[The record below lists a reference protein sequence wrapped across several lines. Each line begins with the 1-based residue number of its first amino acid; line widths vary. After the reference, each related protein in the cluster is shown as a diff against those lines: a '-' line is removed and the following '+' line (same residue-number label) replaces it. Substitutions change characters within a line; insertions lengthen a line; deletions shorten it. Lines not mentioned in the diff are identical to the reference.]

1 MVIAMRPD
9 VGTPTAPASDL
20 TNPDEIA
27 RQVRALQTENAALRA
42 LLALQGAPGRAASAS
57 DTVSAAIEHLRT
69 TLGADRA
76 YGLLCAAASQR
87 LVPAAT
93 APAGATELR
102 PDTLAALARAL
113 DLDQAQAV
121 GAMTSASL
129 PANLAAD
136 LGPGEVLLA
145 PLRGAASQPVG
156 LLVFEYDR
164 VGETPSQVSPER
176 LQLAAVVAAQ
186 VGLLLERALLDEQL
200 ARRTS
205 RLEALNE
212 IGLGLAAHA
221 TGEPAK
227 LFRYLHPRLAAV
239 LDGAGYFLAV
249 RDEGRASMTV
259 WSAVNGRV
267 RQPYRELPLGDDALS
282 AAVRGGQRASF
293 ATAAALES
301 SGALPGALG
310 GLAPEL
316 AAPGSA
322 IYAPLRLRQRTL
334 GALAVVSGQPHDYTE
349 GHVEFLGTVAAQ
361 TAVTLEHG
369 RLNGLLRARG
379 EVRQR
384 LLDQTLQAQEAERK
398 HLVDGILDGA
408 LQELASCSYRLDL
421 CLRLSELG
429 QHDRSREELRQTRR
443 QLAERIEEL
452 RATVAA
458 LRPSSLDHLGLQSVL
473 RDELA
478 SFGASHGIRA
488 EFRTRVKERLAP
500 AVETRA
506 YRIAQELLN
515 NVRRHAGASLVRVEL
530 LSRGDDVILSI
541 SDNGQGFDA
550 EEALSSQQGMGLH
563 GVREQAELL
572 GGTVR
577 VQSRRGAGTR
587 VDVAFPRGTLAG
599 VGNQGSQRGIDGG
612 GRGGRRETGR

>member
-1 MVIAMRPD
+1 MVIAVRPD
-9 VGTPTAPASDL
+9 FGSPAA
-20 TNPDEIA
+20 IA
-27 RQVRALQTENAALRA
+27 SNSADPREVAGQVHALQTENAALRA
-42 LLALQGAPGRAASAS
+42 LLALQGGPDSAASAS
-57 DTVSAAIEHLRT
+57 DTLSAAIEHLRAS
-69 TLGADRA
+69 LGADRA
-76 YGLLCAAASQR
+76 YGLLCAASSR
-87 LVPAAT
+87 CLVPAAT

-102 PDTLAALARAL
+102 PDTLAALTRAL
-113 DLDQAQAV
+113 DLDQPQVV
-121 GAMTSASL
+121 GAMTGDSL
-129 PANLAAD
+129 PAELAAA
-136 LGPGEVLLA
+136 LGPGDVLLA

-156 LLVFEYDR
+156 LLVFDYDR
-164 VGETPSQVSPER
+164 AGETPSRISAER

-186 VGLLLERALLDEQL
+186 VGLLLERAFLDEQL

-221 TGEPAK
+221 TGEPAR

-239 LDGAGYFLAV
+239 LDGAGYFLAI
-249 RDEGRASMTV
+249 RDEGRAGMTV

-267 RQPYRELPLGDDALS
+267 RPPSARLPLGDDALS
-282 AAVRGGQRASF
+282 AAVRGGHRASF
-293 ATAAALES
+293 ATAAEFQS
-301 SGALPGALG
+301 RGALPGSLQ
-310 GLAPEL
+310 GLAEDL

-322 IYAPLRLRQRTL
+322 IYAPLRLRRRTL
-334 GALAVVSGQPHDYTE
+334 GALAVVSGRPHDYTE
-349 GHVEFLGTVAAQ
+349 GHVEFLSTVAAQ

-421 CLRLSELG
+421 CMRLSELG

-473 RDELA
+473 RDEVA

-488 EFRTRVKERLAP
+488 EFRARVKERLAP

-506 YRIAQELLN
+506 YRIAQELLS

-530 LSRGDDVILSI
+530 LGRGDEVVLSV
-541 SDNGQGFDA
+541 SDNGQGFDT
-550 EEALSSQQGMGLH
+550 EEALSSQEGMGLH

-587 VDVAFPRGTLAG
+587 IDVVFPHGTLAG
-599 VGNQGSQRGIDGG
+599 VGSQGSQRGDDSGG
-612 GRGGRRETGR
+612 TGGRRGTGR

>member
-1 MVIAMRPD
+1 
-9 VGTPTAPASDL
+9 
-20 TNPDEIA
+20 
-27 RQVRALQTENAALRA
+27 
-42 LLALQGAPGRAASAS
+42 
-57 DTVSAAIEHLRT
+57 
-69 TLGADRA
+69 
-76 YGLLCAAASQR
+76 
-87 LVPAAT
+87 
-93 APAGATELR
+93 
-102 PDTLAALARAL
+102 
-113 DLDQAQAV
+113 
-121 GAMTSASL
+121 
-129 PANLAAD
+129 
-136 LGPGEVLLA
+136 
-145 PLRGAASQPVG
+145 
-156 LLVFEYDR
+156 
-164 VGETPSQVSPER
+164 
-176 LQLAAVVAAQ
+176 
-186 VGLLLERALLDEQL
+186 
-200 ARRTS
+200 
-205 RLEALNE
+205 
-212 IGLGLAAHA
+212 
-221 TGEPAK
+221 
-227 LFRYLHPRLAAV
+227 
-239 LDGAGYFLAV
+239 
-249 RDEGRASMTV
+249 
-259 WSAVNGRV
+259 
-267 RQPYRELPLGDDALS
+267 
-282 AAVRGGQRASF
+282 
-293 ATAAALES
+293 
-301 SGALPGALG
+301 
-310 GLAPEL
+310 
-316 AAPGSA
+316 
-322 IYAPLRLRQRTL
+322 
-334 GALAVVSGQPHDYTE
+334 
-349 GHVEFLGTVAAQ
+349 VEFLGTVAAQ

-488 EFRTRVKERLAP
+488 EFRARVKERLAP

-599 VGNQGSQRGIDGG
+599 VGNQGSQRGNDGG
-612 GRGGRRETGR
+612 GTGGRRETER